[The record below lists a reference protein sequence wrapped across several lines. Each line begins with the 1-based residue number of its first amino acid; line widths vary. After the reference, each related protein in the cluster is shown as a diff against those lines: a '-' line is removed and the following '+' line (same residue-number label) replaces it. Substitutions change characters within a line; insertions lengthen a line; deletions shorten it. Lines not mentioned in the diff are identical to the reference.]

1 MAQIKAEYLDG
12 QFKGGLKR
20 HLVNLSLPLS
30 GEGQCPHYEDALL
43 VIHSLRGASYC
54 MVGTR
59 IALKFNQ
66 LGVG

>member
-1 MAQIKAEYLDG
+1 MVNL
-12 QFKGGLKR
+12 KGGLKR
-20 HLVNLSLPLS
+20 NLVNLSLPLS
-30 GEGQCPHYEDALL
+30 RQGQCPHYEDAHV

-66 LGVG
+66 LGLG